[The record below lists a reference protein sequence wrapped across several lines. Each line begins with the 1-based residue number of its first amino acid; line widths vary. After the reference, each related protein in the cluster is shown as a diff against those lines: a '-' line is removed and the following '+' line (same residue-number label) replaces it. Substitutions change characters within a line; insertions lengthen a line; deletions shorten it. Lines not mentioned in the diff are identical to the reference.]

1 MSDLKRFFKH
11 SSIYAIGNIINR
23 LGAFL
28 LLPVYTNYLS
38 VAEYGTL
45 ELFYVTMSIVSG
57 FLAVGMAHATLRF
70 YFDHDEQKDRNAS
83 ISTNYIGSF
92 FITLFGV
99 LLISIFTN
107 DISKIVFEDDTL
119 TTGVYL
125 ILFTLVFELSAQIC
139 LAYIRAIE
147 YSVFFVIISFAKLII
162 QVSLNTY
169 LVIYQEAGVIGV
181 LFGNLI
187 TVFFGWLVLTYFT
200 ISRCGFKFDLSKFI
214 PVLKYCLP
222 FLLATIMAIISNNAD
237 KYILSQLISFEA
249 LGLFALALKF
259 SMIIEQLIGEP
270 FSRSYG
276 AFRYTIMDNEN
287 AAKIQSKIFRYL
299 TIISVFS
306 ALFVSL
312 YAKDIIY
319 LISDKSYWQAAD
331 LVPIIMISSLLKII
345 NYPVQTGI
353 LYAKQTKYL
362 FYIRS
367 YAAVISVSGNLL
379 LINIIGLYGACLSLI
394 LVDAFIL
401 FLTHIYSQRYFY
413 VKYDY
418 WSLLLIIF
426 IAICTFLPTLVIDF
440 DSVLLNLLFKLILLG
455 GFSFSVYKAKILKD
469 EEITEIKLFLMQKF
483 QKSPI

>member
-147 YSVFFVIISFAKLII
+147 MK
-162 QVSLNTY
+162 
-169 LVIYQEAGVIGV
+169 
-181 LFGNLI
+181 
-187 TVFFGWLVLTYFT
+187 
-200 ISRCGFKFDLSKFI
+200 
-214 PVLKYCLP
+214 
-222 FLLATIMAIISNNAD
+222 
-237 KYILSQLISFEA
+237 
-249 LGLFALALKF
+249 
-259 SMIIEQLIGEP
+259 EQ
-270 FSRSYG
+270 
-276 AFRYTIMDNEN
+276 
-287 AAKIQSKIFRYL
+287 K
-299 TIISVFS
+299 
-306 ALFVSL
+306 
-312 YAKDIIY
+312 
-319 LISDKSYWQAAD
+319 
-331 LVPIIMISSLLKII
+331 
-345 NYPVQTGI
+345 
-353 LYAKQTKYL
+353 
-362 FYIRS
+362 
-367 YAAVISVSGNLL
+367 
-379 LINIIGLYGACLSLI
+379 
-394 LVDAFIL
+394 
-401 FLTHIYSQRYFY
+401 
-413 VKYDY
+413 
-418 WSLLLIIF
+418 
-426 IAICTFLPTLVIDF
+426 
-440 DSVLLNLLFKLILLG
+440 
-455 GFSFSVYKAKILKD
+455 
-469 EEITEIKLFLMQKF
+469 
-483 QKSPI
+483 